1 MDGLRGIATIN
12 KLSLSSNQLENLD
25 GLKGITSISILWLDN
40 NPTLQISYLPPS
52 LLYLLTNF
60 SQLCNFD
67 FKSVP
72 KLRKLYSDSTDRS
85 HFRNLPQFVNIEK
98 LNYWNDSVDLN
109 ELILV
114 WGDWMWGDIKVYFLR
129 CLFELFELKSLYH
142 FYLQL
147 VI

>member
-1 MDGLRGIATIN
+1 MKNVDGLRGIATIN

-72 KLRKLYSDSTDRS
+72 KLRKLYSRS
-85 HFRNLPQFVNIEK
+85 SLQMKHLSLIEQK
-98 LNYWNDSVDLN
+98 KAKTK
-109 ELILV
+109 LILSC
-114 WGDWMWGDIKVYFLR
+114 F
-129 CLFELFELKSLYH
+129 
-142 FYLQL
+142 
-147 VI
+147 